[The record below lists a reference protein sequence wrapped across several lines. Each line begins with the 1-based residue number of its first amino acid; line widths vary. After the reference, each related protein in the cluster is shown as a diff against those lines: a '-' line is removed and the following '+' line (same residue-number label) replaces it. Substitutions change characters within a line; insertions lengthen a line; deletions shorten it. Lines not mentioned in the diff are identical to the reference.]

1 MKVSKFKKPFYL
13 GAIALFATTALALTQ
28 SVTSHADS
36 NSDVD
41 SKLYSAWPK
50 DQYGLR
56 YTDYVK
62 YNRPAFVKSTL
73 PAKNKYT
80 TIGVIDGINNVTI
93 DKTMKSNYYLQGYMT
108 GQIIA
113 QGWLT
118 YVKYGNDIS
127 KLPATSRPQLRNWL
141 ELGYH
146 AYQNGIHILLNGN
159 NYQDWTPSTDDSFAN
174 SLYDYVKDKAMG
186 DANLV
191 RTGGTMQN
199 LTPSLSKYLTN
210 KTPFGIS
217 ETDTKS
223 IDSIKK
229 QFGFNDVFASSD
241 STDIPINVLHMSDD
255 GSTLLNNRNVDI
267 YANGDS
273 DSDISTSNTSSTPV
287 VVKPS
292 ATHHEKKVVK
302 KVVKKHKT
310 SKKHVAKKKVVKKH
324 VKKATKK
331 TTKKRVV
338 VKKHVSKKHVQKIRT
353 HIPHTVYAKHRT
365 GVHSVPQFNHGKT
378 YYVAKGHKFHVYY
391 KISDGHSNWRYNVGK
406 HKFITTIPG
415 SIGTKR
421 VKKHVTHHKH
431 HVVKHVLHKHH
442 RK

>member
-1 MKVSKFKKPFYL
+1 MKVSNFKKPFYL
-13 GAIALFATTALALTQ
+13 GAVALFATTTLALAQ
-28 SVTSHADS
+28 PVISHADS

-41 SKLYSAWPK
+41 SQLYSALPK

-56 YTDYVK
+56 YSDYEM

-73 PAKNKYT
+73 PAQKKYT
-80 TIGVIDGINNVTI
+80 TIGIIDGINNVTI

-127 KLPATSRPQLRNWL
+127 KLPQTTRPQLRNWL

-146 AYQNGIHILLNGN
+146 AYQNGIHLTLDGN
-159 NYQDWTPSTDDSFAN
+159 NYQDWIPSSNDEN
-174 SLYDYVKDKAMG
+174 SLYDYIKEKAMG
-186 DANLV
+186 DANIV
-191 RTGGTMQN
+191 RTGATMQN

-210 KTPFGIS
+210 KTPFGVS

-241 STDIPINVLHMSDD
+241 STNIPINVLHMSTDE
-255 GSTLLNNRNVDI
+255 STLLNNRNVDI
-267 YANGDS
+267 YAHGEDYSNVS
-273 DSDISTSNTSSTPV
+273 DDTSSTPV
-287 VVKPS
+287 AVKPS
-292 ATHHEKKVVK
+292 TNHHEQKVTK

-310 SKKHVAKKKVVKKH
+310 VKKHVAKKKVVKKH

-331 TTKKRVV
+331 HSKKRVV
-338 VKKHVSKKHVQKIRT
+338 VKKHVSKKHIQKIRT

-378 YYVAKGHKFHVYY
+378 YYVTKGHKFHVYY
-391 KISDGHSNWRYNVGK
+391 KISDGHGNWRYNVGK

-442 RK
+442 RR